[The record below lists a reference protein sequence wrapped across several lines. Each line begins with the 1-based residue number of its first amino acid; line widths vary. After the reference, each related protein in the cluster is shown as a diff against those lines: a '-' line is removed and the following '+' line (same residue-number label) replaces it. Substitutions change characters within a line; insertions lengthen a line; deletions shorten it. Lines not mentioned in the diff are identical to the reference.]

1 MIHGLGHRAGRWT
14 WAVPLA
20 VGLMLAATACGG
32 TDTSSTPTTPSVPRT
47 TETFTNTV
55 PVGGSA
61 FNSFRVAATG
71 VTEATLTAAGPPAT
85 IVMGLAIGTVSDAG
99 CTRLTGASV
108 NTAAGTTAQLSG
120 LTTPGTLCV
129 QVRDVGNQT
138 DGVTY
143 SVSVT
148 HP

>member
-1 MIHGLGHRAGRWT
+1 MNRGSGARADRGT
-14 WAVPLA
+14 WAVLLA
-20 VGLMLAATACGG
+20 VGLTLATAACGG
-32 TDTSSTPTTPSVPRT
+32 DDTSSTPTTPSVPRT

-55 PVGGSA
+55 AVGGSA

-85 IVMGLAIGTVSDAG
+85 VVMGLAIGTVSDAG

-108 NTAAGTTAQLSG
+108 NAAAGTTAQLSG
-120 LTTPGTLCV
+120 TTSPGTLCV
-129 QVRDVGNQT
+129 QVRDIGNQT
-138 DGVTY
+138 AAVTY